1 MMKLFLDTNV
11 VMDFMAYRTP
21 FVFDALRI
29 FQLGSGSM
37 HQLFASDLTFAN
49 VAYLLRKSMTLD
61 ERYSKL
67 SILRTY
73 LRVAGM
79 GEEAVDEA
87 LRLHH
92 KDFEDAL
99 QYFAARQIEADCII
113 TRNKKDFII
122 SDIPVWTPDEFL
134 STVE

>member
-49 VAYLLRKSMTLD
+49 VAYLLKKSMTLD
-61 ERYSKL
+61 ELYSKL

>member
-1 MMKLFLDTNV
+1 MKLFLDTNV
-11 VMDFMAYRTP
+11 VMDLMAYRTP
-21 FVFDALRI
+21 FVYDALRI
-29 FQLGSGSM
+29 FQLGSNGT

-61 ERYSKL
+61 ELYSKL

-73 LRVAGM
+73 LQVAGM

-87 LRLHH
+87 LRLRH

-99 QYFAARQIEADCII
+99 QYASARQIQVDCII

>member
-1 MMKLFLDTNV
+1 MKLFLDTNV
-11 VMDFMAYRTP
+11 VMDFMACRTP
-21 FVFDALRI
+21 FVYDALRI

-49 VAYLLRKSMTLD
+49 VAYLLKKSMTLD
-61 ERYSKL
+61 ELYSKL
-67 SILRTY
+67 SVLRTY